1 MDYKNVNSKWIKN
14 LNIWPETIELLER
27 NMRGSSLSVVQLSF
41 FFFFFGVGEVEIDT
55 KNKGKKNKDKQVG
68 LH

>member
-41 FFFFFGVGEVEIDT
+41 FFFGVGEVEIDT